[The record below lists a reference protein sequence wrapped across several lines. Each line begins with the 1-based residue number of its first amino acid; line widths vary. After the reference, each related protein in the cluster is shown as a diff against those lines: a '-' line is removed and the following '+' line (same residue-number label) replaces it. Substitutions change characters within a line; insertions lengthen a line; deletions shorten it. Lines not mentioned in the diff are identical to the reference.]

1 MIVALLSTN
10 HPEAVQRAGHSRRGD
25 EVADHGNQHGT
36 AGEQREHD
44 DHYRGI
50 AQFRLLAPPM
60 INPAEIA
67 SSRFLGLYC
76 RQ

>member
-10 HPEAVQRAGHSRRGD
+10 HPLAVQRAGHSRRRD
-25 EVADHGNQHGT
+25 EVADHGNQYGT

-50 AQFRLLAPPM
+50 AQAQVGTTDDQ
-60 INPAEIA
+60 
-67 SSRFLGLYC
+67 SRRN
-76 RQ
+76 RQQ